1 MFILFRPPS
10 GLRGWLSSV
19 FTQWSESSL
28 RMILPDPFASADLST
43 VPWGSPNLPSSLC
56 WDRKLEQAA
65 TKVLLGEAGIG
76 LERNQ
81 IPPAQQMLGSSGCC
95 EVQTALLKPQSLPAA
110 TLVRHW
116 QDKRMENCLGS
127 RAARVSFCQWCKRQL
142 GTGVTQARMPVLF
155 NALILNLDNGMKHTP
170 WQLHFPAGLGAF
182 FRIDLES
189 LIIKNT

>member
-76 LERNQ
+76 LEVPGNR
-81 IPPAQQMLGSSGCC
+81 
-95 EVQTALLKPQSLPAA
+95 E
-110 TLVRHW
+110 
-116 QDKRMENCLGS
+116 
-127 RAARVSFCQWCKRQL
+127 
-142 GTGVTQARMPVLF
+142 GTGTRFLQPNRCWGPVAAVKFKQPCWNPRASLQPPWWDTDRTKGWKTAWALGLQGSAFASGAKGSWGLVSLRHECQYCLMPLF
-155 NALILNLDNGMKHTP
+155 STWTMGWSTLLGNYTF
-170 WQLHFPAGLGAF
+170 QLA
-182 FRIDLES
+182 
-189 LIIKNT
+189 